1 MRNGGGGVR
10 AANISM
16 KLADIVR
23 RAMIDPEFRLALEAG
38 MPNSAEREMSS
49 FDLEAL
55 SEAMRSF
62 KGAAKGNLLSDLY
75 ALNPVP
81 DWREE

>member
-38 MPNSAEREMSS
+38 MPNSAEHEMSS

-62 KGAAKGNLLSDLY
+62 KGAAKGKLLSDLY

>member
-1 MRNGGGGVR
+1 
-10 AANISM
+10 
-16 KLADIVR
+16 
-23 RAMIDPEFRLALEAG
+23 MIDPEFRLALEARTL
-38 MPNSAEREMSS
+38 NVAEHEISS
-49 FDLEAL
+49 FDLDAL

-62 KGAAKGNLLSDLY
+62 RGTTKEKLLSELY